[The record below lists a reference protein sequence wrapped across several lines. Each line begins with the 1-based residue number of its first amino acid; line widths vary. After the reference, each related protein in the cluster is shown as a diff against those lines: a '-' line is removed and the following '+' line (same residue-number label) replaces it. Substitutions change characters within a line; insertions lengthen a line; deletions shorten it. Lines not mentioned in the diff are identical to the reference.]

1 MQNLTTNEQ
10 MVFQVLYEKHKK
22 IALCKKEMSS
32 ETGQSISTLDRLRK
46 SGLGCGYIKENKGDV
61 YYPLTELARYYCNKV
76 IKTA

>member
-1 MQNLTTNEQ
+1 
-10 MVFQVLYEKHKK
+10 
-22 IALCKKEMSS
+22 MSS

-61 YYPLTELARYYCNKV
+61 YYPLTELAKYYCNKV